1 MSKRMEEEYLE
12 HIGNAQGL
20 DVNSITMLGS
30 LIALLVIA
38 LSIVLTVDL
47 TNFTKANT
55 KEST

>member
-1 MSKRMEEEYLE
+1 MEEEYLE